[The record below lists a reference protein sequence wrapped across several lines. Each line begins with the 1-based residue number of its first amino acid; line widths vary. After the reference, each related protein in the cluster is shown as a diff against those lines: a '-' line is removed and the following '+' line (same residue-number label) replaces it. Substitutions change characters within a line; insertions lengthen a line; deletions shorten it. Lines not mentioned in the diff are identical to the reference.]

1 MGLKPKKTLIV
12 FIFIFT
18 AFFSSFAY
26 AEGQRIFEKDE
37 AEYINRIYKDL
48 PTASLKTDT
57 RSLESVT
64 YVSSLEQLESML
76 YDAMTD
82 RKASFEAVYTGGTS
96 DMLNDMEAVF
106 ENVTASD
113 DYLKF
118 SYTFISYG
126 YSGYPGNYRIY
137 YNMTYLTSKE
147 QEDYVDSRVDGILS
161 EIVLPG
167 MSSFEK
173 ELAIHD
179 YIVKNVEYDT
189 SYKEHSAYAAL
200 AYGKTVC
207 QGYSL
212 LAYKMLEEAG
222 VQARIVEGDESMN
235 HAWNMVNIDGNW
247 YHSDLTWDDPLPDV
261 KNRTMYTYFNLS
273 DERMSGDHFWDKATY
288 PDCTSEKYSYMNE
301 VTYPVTMDGRLYY
314 SSSIDDRLYSM
325 LLDGSVRQLICPD
338 RSLFLCGYGDW
349 IYFSNY
355 SRGGY
360 IYRTSTDG
368 SSTEIINN
376 VHSTYLSIDG
386 NELTFLNEG
395 TDQTEVIYLEPLAP
409 QSIELNKDSLRITKG
424 GSSSVGFGMYPAGAS
439 GDIIWTSSDTG
450 VAQVDSSGNIT
461 ALSGGIC
468 ILRATVEGTE
478 ISDECTVIVEDPAES
493 SEAEIIDYKREIDP
507 GKKWAVEFSGA
518 LSKEISIADLV
529 QVTQRGLDSGACAV
543 FGEEDNKIEVIP
555 PAEGYIKGKSYRLCI
570 SKDVS
575 SSDGISLEKPVVLYF
590 VVD

>member
-1 MGLKPKKTLIV
+1 MV
-12 FIFIFT
+12 T
-18 AFFSSFAY
+18 AIFSSLSY
-26 AEGQRIFEKDE
+26 AQEQGIFEKAE

-48 PTASLKTDT
+48 PAAPAKADM

-64 YVSSLEQLESML
+64 YVSSLEELEAML
-76 YDAMTD
+76 YDAMTE
-82 RKASFEAVYTGGTS
+82 RRPRFEAVYTGGTS
-96 DMLNDMEAVF
+96 NMLADMRAAF
-106 ENVTASD
+106 ENAIASD
-113 DYLKF
+113 DYLGF
-118 SYTFISYG
+118 SYTSIRYG
-126 YSGYPGNYRIY
+126 YSGYPGNYSIY
-137 YNMTYLTSKE
+137 YELTYLTTKE
-147 QEDYVDSRVDGILS
+147 QEDYVDSRVDDILL
-161 EIVLPG
+161 EIVSPG
-167 MSSFEK
+167 MTSFEK

-189 SYKEHSAYAAL
+189 SYEEHSAYAAL

-222 VQARIVEGDESMN
+222 VQARIVAGDESMN
-235 HAWNMVNIDGNW
+235 HAWNMANIDGEW

-261 KNRTMYTYFNLS
+261 KSRTIYTYFNLS
-273 DERMSGDHFWDKATY
+273 DERMSQDHFWDETAY

-301 VTYPVTMDGRLYY
+301 VTYPVTMDGKLYY
-314 SSSIDDRLYSM
+314 SNSSIDNKLYSM
-325 LLDGSVRQLICPD
+325 LLDGSGKQLICPD

-368 SSTEIINN
+368 SSTEMIND

-386 NELTFLNEG
+386 NELAFMNES
-395 TDQTEVIYLEPLAP
+395 TDETEVIYLEPLAP
-409 QSIELNKDSLRITKG
+409 QSIELDKDSLRITKG
-424 GSSSVGFGMYPAGAS
+424 GSISVGCGIYPAGAS
-439 GDIIWTSSDTG
+439 GDIIWTSSDTE

-493 SEAEIIDYKREIDP
+493 SEAEVIDYKTEIDP
-507 GKKWAVEFSGA
+507 NKKWTVEFSSA
-518 LSKEISIADLV
+518 LSKEIGIPGLA
-529 QVTQRGLDSGACAV
+529 QVTQGDLDSGACAV
-543 FGEEDNKIEVIP
+543 FGENDNKIEVIP

-575 SSDGISLEKPVVLYF
+575 SSEGVSLEKPVVLYF